1 MECISLKETG
11 IIRKIDELGRIVLP
25 KEIRKNLGIKDGED
39 LEIFVRDKGV
49 YLQKYSHL
57 LNITDTLEPL
67 CNLAFEVMGLKLIVT
82 DREQVITAF
91 DSSLVSLS
99 IPSSLE
105 EFIMN
110 RECYTTNQPAQY
122 FNLSGYFHIEPINVS
137 GDIMGLILLYQEQ
150 PFLSYMI
157 DFTRFLT
164 KIIVN
169 KIDIL

>member
-1 MECISLKETG
+1 
-11 IIRKIDELGRIVLP
+11 
-25 KEIRKNLGIKDGED
+25 
-39 LEIFVRDKGV
+39 
-49 YLQKYSHL
+49 
-57 LNITDTLEPL
+57 
-67 CNLAFEVMGLKLIVT
+67 
-82 DREQVITAF
+82 
-91 DSSLVSLS
+91 
-99 IPSSLE
+99 
-105 EFIMN
+105 MN
-110 RECYTTNQPAQY
+110 RECYTTNQPVQY

>member
-25 KEIRKNLGIKDGED
+25 KEIRKSLGIKDGED
-39 LEIFVRDKGV
+39 LEIFVRDRGV

-57 LNITDTLEPL
+57 LNMTDILEQL
-67 CNLAFEVMGLKLIVT
+67 CCLAYEVMGLKFIVT
-82 DREQVITAF
+82 DREKVITAF
-91 DSSLVSLS
+91 DSSLVNLS
-99 IPSSLE
+99 ISSSLE
-105 EFIMN
+105 EFILN
-110 RECYTTNQPAQY
+110 RESYTAHQPVQY
-122 FNLSGYFHIEPINVS
+122 FDLNGYFYIEPINVS

-157 DFTRFLT
+157 DFTHFLA